1 MDPVPSETRFA
12 RSGDLHIAYQVLGDG
27 PLDLVYS
34 PGWVSHVEL
43 AFEDPL
49 LGRFLRRMAS
59 FARLICFD
67 KRGTGLSDRV
77 PTEQLPTLEDRMDDL
92 RAVMDAVGS
101 QRAAIFGFSE
111 GGNLATLFA
120 ATFPERTVALAT
132 FGIFAKR
139 IWSPD
144 YPWAPT
150 PEERERTYEI
160 VERDWG
166 GAMDLS
172 TLVPSKVDDPAFLRR
187 LATYLRRAASPGAAL
202 ALLRMNTQIDIRN
215 VLPSIRVPTL
225 VMHRTR
231 DRDANIEEARW
242 IAAQIP
248 NARLVEFDGDD
259 HLPWVGDQDSVVD
272 ELQEFLTGVRPA
284 PEADRVLATVLFTDI
299 CNSTVEAVRLG
310 DRRWRE
316 LLAQHHALVREQLA
330 RFRGQEVDTAGDG
343 FFATFDGPAR
353 AVRCACAAR
362 DAMRTLGLE
371 IRAGLH
377 TGEIELAD
385 DKASGIAVHIASR
398 VVASAGPGEVVVSS
412 TVKDLVSGSALEF
425 SDRGMHALKGIP
437 GQWRLFGVVDL
448 EPPRSSRPP
457 GGSTLRSG

>member
-1 MDPVPSETRFA
+1 MEPVPSETRFA
-12 RSGDLHIAYQVLGDG
+12 RSGELHIAYQVLGDG

-49 LGRFLRRMAS
+49 QGRFLRRLAS

-77 PTEQLPTLEDRMDDL
+77 PNDQLPTLEDRMDDL
-92 RAVMDAVGS
+92 RVVMDAVGS
-101 QRAAIFGFSE
+101 ERAAIFGVSE
-111 GGNLATLFA
+111 GGNLAALFSATL
-120 ATFPERTVALAT
+120 PERTVALAT

-139 IWSPD
+139 VWSPD

-160 VERDWG
+160 VEREWG

-172 TLVPSKVDDPAFLRR
+172 TLVPSKADDPVFLRQ
-187 LATYLRRAASPGAAL
+187 LATYLRRSASPGAAV

-231 DRDANIEEARW
+231 DRDVSVEEARW
-242 IAAQIP
+242 IAARIAG
-248 NARLVEFDGDD
+248 ARLVEFDGDD
-259 HLPWVGDQDSVVD
+259 HIPWVGDADAIAD

-284 PEADRVLATVLFTDI
+284 PEPDRVLATALFTDI
-299 CNSTVEAVRLG
+299 CNSTDAAVRLG

-330 RFRGQEVDTAGDG
+330 RFRGHEVDTAGDG

-353 AVRCACAAR
+353 AVRCACAVR

-371 IRAGLH
+371 VRAGLH
-377 TGEIELAD
+377 TGEVELAGE
-385 DKASGIAVHIASR
+385 KASGIAVHIAAR
-398 VVASAGPGEVVVSS
+398 VVASAGPAEVLVSS
-412 TVKDLVSGSALEF
+412 TVKDLVSGAAIEF
-425 SDRGMHALKGIP
+425 SDRGAHALKGIP
-437 GQWRLFGVVDL
+437 GEWRLFSVADPGS
-448 EPPRSSRPP
+448 RGSARPP
-457 GGSTLRSG
+457 A